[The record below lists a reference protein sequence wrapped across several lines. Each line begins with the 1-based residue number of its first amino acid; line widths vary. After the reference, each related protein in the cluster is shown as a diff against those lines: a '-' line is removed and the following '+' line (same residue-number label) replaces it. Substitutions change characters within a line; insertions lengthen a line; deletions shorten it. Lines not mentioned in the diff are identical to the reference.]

1 MIQIYWT
8 LLINS
13 LITLF
18 VCGWMFRYF
27 DTVFNNQSDLIDKI
41 IAKLQ
46 PTVNSEYSMADSTAT
61 IATLVDFSGDPSELM
76 KKVSKD
82 NANIDS
88 WGVDD
93 STTLTTGDE

>member
-1 MIQIYWT
+1 MIQIYWI

-27 DTVFNNQSDLIDKI
+27 DSVFNNQSNLIDII

-46 PTVNSEYSMADSTAT
+46 TTIDDEYSIMDSTTT
-61 IATLVDFSGDPSELM
+61 ITTIDDFSGESSQLM

-82 NANIDS
+82 RANIDS
-88 WGVDD
+88 WDVDV
-93 STTLTTGDE
+93 STTLTAGDE